1 MDASK
6 VIEVIKRRQA
16 KFRQRPRSGSSPYS
30 NEDDRIDLAIAE
42 EYDSLMAE
50 LETLGA
56 RPTHATIGPVRAEPG
71 REMASNAAATS
82 NHESGSRIDDFVLGD
97 QGQSGG

>member
-6 VIEVIKRRQA
+6 VIEVIKCRQA
-16 KFRQRPRSGSSPYS
+16 KYRQRPRSGSSPYS

-56 RPTHATIGPVRAEPG
+56 RPVRAEAG

>member
-1 MDASK
+1 MDAGK

-16 KFRQRPRSGSSPYS
+16 KFRQRPRSGSSSYS

-50 LETLGA
+50 LETLG
-56 RPTHATIGPVRAEPG
+56 PTHATIGPVRAEPG
-71 REMASNAAATS
+71 RETASNAAATS